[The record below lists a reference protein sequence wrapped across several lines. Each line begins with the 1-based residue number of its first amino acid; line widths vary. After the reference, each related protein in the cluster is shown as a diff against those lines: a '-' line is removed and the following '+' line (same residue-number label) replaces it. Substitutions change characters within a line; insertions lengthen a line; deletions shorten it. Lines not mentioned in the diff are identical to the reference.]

1 MCPKKAHTMNNQ
13 FLPDDLIQNRFR
25 SQVFNA
31 FTNSGNQPTTKGI
44 SITDLYQL
52 GIIKNNQR

>member
-13 FLPDDLIQNRFR
+13 FLPDDLIQNRFK

-31 FTNSGNQPTTKGI
+31 FTNPDDQSDDEGI
-44 SITDLYQL
+44 SIADLYQL
-52 GIIKNNQR
+52 GIIRNKQR

>member
-1 MCPKKAHTMNNQ
+1 MNNQ
-13 FLPDDLIQNRFR
+13 FLPNDLIQNRFR

-31 FTNSGNQPTTKGI
+31 FTNSGNQPATKGI

>member
-1 MCPKKAHTMNNQ
+1 MNNQ
-13 FLPDDLIQNRFR
+13 FLPDDLIQNIFK

-31 FTNSGNQPTTKGI
+31 FTNSDDQSDDEGI

-52 GIIKNNQR
+52 GIIRNNQR

>member
-1 MCPKKAHTMNNQ
+1 MAHTMNNQ

-31 FTNSGNQPTTKGI
+31 FTNSGNQPNTKGV
-44 SITDLYQL
+44 STTDLYQL
-52 GIIKNNQR
+52 GIIRNNQR